1 MPQFQVKNAGKFE
14 SENMPKISGRKICPQ
29 FQVGKKCLQVQAEK
43 IAGVLG
49 GKKIAGKP
57 AIASKL
63 TGLWIADIDF
73 GIYAIYFRLHVFLS
87 ECFEIYWNSTFNDL
101 LQFPILQ
108 FFLKSNIK
116 CVLSDL
122 RFHNP
127 GWETNY
133 IYWPIISLLLKILK
147 AQKLPVPAGQN
158 RCSGPPKIAKF
169 LAMGTLSSLSVK
181 WAGSSW
187 SWFVPVNATD
197 DNRSKVTS
205 LSGLGYSMGLHS
217 VAGLS
222 LAWSAATWIYKR

>member
-1 MPQFQVKNAGKFE
+1 MWAGKNAGKFG
-14 SENMPKISGRKICPQ
+14 P
-29 FQVGKKCLQVQAEK
+29 KKCWCF
-43 IAGVLG
+43 GW
-49 GKKIAGKP
+49 KKIAGKP
-57 AIASKL
+57 AIARELK
-63 TGLWIADIDF
+63 GLWIADINF
-73 GIYAIYFRLHVFLS
+73 GIYGTYFRLHDFLS
-87 ECFEIYWNSTFNDL
+87 ECFWNIFKLYIQWLDAISDIT
-101 LQFPILQ
+101 I
-108 FFLKSNIK
+108 FFKSNIMKGYTFK

-133 IYWPIISLLLKILK
+133 IYWPIISLLLKIINSQKLE
-147 AQKLPVPAGQN
+147 KLPVPAGQN

-222 LAWSAATWIYKR
+222 LAWSAATWI